1 MEATASVKCPHCE
14 ADLQEYG
21 VLEIQASGVD
31 VDAEGRIAYEA
42 KRRPLDEVEGY
53 VCSVCNGRLDFED
66 DPVAEYTQMRVP
78 EDVSLVDD
86 SVAEVRDDIV
96 YSLRMN
102 GEADAATLRNWIARL
117 NALVVCI
124 GGEACGIDLD
134 GIEKD

>member
-1 MEATASVKCPHCE
+1 MEASASVKCPHCG

-53 VCSVCNGRLDFED
+53 ACSVCNRRLDFED
-66 DPVAEYTQMRVP
+66 DPVAEYTQMRAP

-86 SVAEVRDDIV
+86 SVAEVRDDVV

-102 GEADAATLRNWIARL
+102 GKADAATPTRATAARR
-117 NALVVCI
+117 APPTSAPS
-124 GGEACGIDLD
+124 GTTWTESAATW
-134 GIEKD
+134 